1 MPSTSTPYGLIPVKK
16 LGNQPYNNSFSQYK
30 IASAYA
36 TNIFK
41 GDLVKLATTA
51 GTIEKDAGTTTATPV
66 GVFVGCSYTDPN
78 LNYLVFRDRWPAS
91 TVASDVKAFVV
102 DDPDVIFKV
111 QGDGA
116 GTIYG
121 QSSIGTNAALV
132 QGSGSSQTGVS
143 GVLLDSSTV
152 ATTSTLPLKIVGFD
166 PNPSNALT
174 DTYVDWW
181 VILNVDTHLWRTATA
196 NAAV

>member
-1 MPSTSTPYGLIPVKK
+1 MSTTARPYGLVPVKK
-16 LGNQPYNNSFSQYK
+16 LGGQPYNNSFSQYK

-41 GDLVKLATTA
+41 GDLVRLLTA
-51 GTIEKDAGTTTATPV
+51 DGTVVKDTGTTTATPI

-91 TVASDVKAFVV
+91 TVATDAKAFVV
-102 DDPDVIFKV
+102 DDPDMIFKI
-111 QGDGA
+111 QGDGI

-121 QSSIGTNAALV
+121 QQSLGTNAALV
-132 QGSGSSQTGVS
+132 QGAGSTTTGISGVS
-143 GVLLDSSTV
+143 LDSSSV
-152 ATTSTLPLKIVGFD
+152 ATTATLPLKIIGVD
-166 PNPSNALT
+166 PGPTNALA
-174 DTYVDWW
+174 DTYVDFW
-181 VILNVDTHLWRTATA
+181 VMINITTHFWRTATA